1 MFIRV
6 NINHKENM
14 TVIKEGKT
22 INIPVIVIT
31 QKCGQTSRVRV
42 KQCS

>member
-6 NINHKENM
+6 NINHKEIM

-22 INIPVIVIT
+22 INISVIVIT
-31 QKCGQTSRVRV
+31 QKYGQTSRVRV
-42 KQCS
+42 RQCS